1 MTMSNPNVK
10 YRIKLSQEQRQEL
23 IEISKNGNKAAKQ
36 VNHAQV
42 LLMSDDNA
50 VAGRWRD
57 EDISQALNMH
67 VNTIAAIRKKYAL
80 DGIKPAL
87 QRKPRET
94 PPISPKLDGHQEAH
108 LIAICCSEPPAGRVR
123 WTMQL
128 LAKEL
133 VARKL
138 IVAISRETI
147 RNKLNHIEL
156 QPWKTERL
164 CIPEEDLARFIAQM
178 EDVLDVYS
186 EPPDPNAPLIWMDEA
201 SVELT
206 GDLYPS
212 IPAKPGQTRKEDY
225 HYQRNGV
232 EAIFMFVDPIN
243 GWRRV
248 SNRPQRTRL
257 DWAEEIK
264 QLLDED
270 YPEAPMIKLVCDNL
284 NTHHVG
290 SLYHAFPAETA
301 HRLARRLSI
310 HYTPRNGSWLNIAD
324 APRSGSPTM
333 WAHQA
338 AETELSVLSQQCLD
352 RRISRA
358 DLLKAE
364 LAAWQQER
372 NQEHSKV
379 KWQFT
384 TADARIKLHHLY
396 PQF

>member
-1 MTMSNPNVK
+1 MSNPNAK
-10 YRIKLSQEQRQEL
+10 YRIKLSEEQRQEL
-23 IEISKNGNKAAKQ
+23 VEISKNGTKAAKQ

-50 VAGRWRD
+50 VAGRWKD

-67 VNTIAAIRKKYAL
+67 INTIAAIRKKFVL
-80 DGIKPAL
+80 EGVQPAL
-87 QRKPRET
+87 QRKQRET
-94 PPISPKLDGHQEAH
+94 SPTPLKMDGKQEAH
-108 LIAICCSEPPAGRVR
+108 LIAICCSDPPRGRAR
-123 WTMQL
+123 WTIQL
-128 LAKEL
+128 LTKEL
-133 VARKL
+133 VSRK
-138 IVAISRETI
+138 VVISIAKETV
-147 RNKLNHIEL
+147 RTKLNQIEL
-156 QPWKTERL
+156 QPWKIERF
-164 CIPEEDLARFIAQM
+164 CIPEEDLPRFIAQM

-186 EPPDPNAPLIWMDEA
+186 ELPDSNIPLICMDEA

-212 IPAKPGQTRKEDY
+212 IPAKPGQTKKEDY
-225 HYQRNGV
+225 HYERNGV
-232 EAIFMFVDPIN
+232 EAIFMFVDPIK

-270 YPEAPMIKLVCDNL
+270 YPDAPMIKLVCDNL
-284 NTHHVG
+284 NTHHIG

-310 HYTPRNGSWLNIAD
+310 HHTPRNGSWLNI
-324 APRSGSPTM
+324 
-333 WAHQA
+333 

-358 DLLKAE
+358 DLLKSE

-372 NQEHSKV
+372 NQEHAKV

>member
-1 MTMSNPNVK
+1 M
-10 YRIKLSQEQRQEL
+10 
-23 IEISKNGNKAAKQ
+23 
-36 VNHAQV
+36 NHANV
-42 LLMSDDNA
+42 LLMADDNA

-67 VNTIAAIRKKYAL
+67 INTVASIRKKFVL
-80 DGIKPAL
+80 EGVKPAL
-87 QRKPRET
+87 QRKYRET
-94 PPISPKLDGHQEAH
+94 PPNPPKLDGKQEAH
-108 LIAICCSEPPAGRVR
+108 LIAICCSDPPAGRVR

-133 VARKL
+133 VARK
-138 IVAISRETI
+138 IIISISRETI
-147 RNKLNHIEL
+147 RNRLNLIEL
-156 QPWKTERL
+156 HPWKTQRF
-164 CIPEEDLARFIAQM
+164 CIPEEDLPRFIAQM

-186 EPPDPNAPLIWMDEA
+186 EPPDPNIPLICMDEA

-212 IPAKPGQTRKEDY
+212 IPAKPGQPKKEDY
-225 HYQRNGV
+225 HYERNGV
-232 EAIFMFVDPIN
+232 EAIFMFVDPIA

-284 NTHHVG
+284 NTHHIG

-310 HYTPRNGSWLNIAD
+310 HYTPRNGSWLNI
-324 APRSGSPTM
+324 
-333 WAHQA
+333 

>member
-1 MTMSNPNVK
+1 MVSLLRNVF
-10 YRIKLSQEQRQEL
+10 
-23 IEISKNGNKAAKQ
+23 AK
-36 VNHAQV
+36 VRCSHHAQV

-57 EDISQALNMH
+57 EDIGQALNMH
-67 VNTIAAIRKKYAL
+67 INTIASIRKKFVL
-80 DGIKPAL
+80 DGVKPAL
-87 QRKPRET
+87 HRKPRET
-94 PPISPKLDGHQEAH
+94 PPTSPKLDGHQEAH
-108 LIAICCSEPPAGRVR
+108 LIAICCSDPPAGRVR

-133 VARKL
+133 VSRKL
-138 IVAISRETI
+138 VLSISRETI
-147 RNKLNHIEL
+147 RNKLNQIEL
-156 QPWKTERL
+156 QPWKTERF
-164 CIPEEDLARFIAQM
+164 CIPEEDLPRFIAQM
-178 EDVLDVYS
+178 EDVLDALRVTRDAVYS
-186 EPPDPNAPLIWMDEA
+186 EPPDSNAPLVCMDEA

-212 IPAKPGQTRKEDY
+212 IPAKPGQTKKEDY
-225 HYQRNGV
+225 HYERNG
-232 EAIFMFVDPIN
+232 ETAIFMFVDPIK

-270 YPEAPMIKLVCDNL
+270 YPDAPMIKLVCDNL
-284 NTHHVG
+284 NTHHIG

-310 HYTPRNGSWLNIAD
+310 HHTPRNGSWLNI
-324 APRSGSPTM
+324 
-333 WAHQA
+333 

-358 DLLKAE
+358 DLLKSE
-364 LAAWQQER
+364 LAVR
-372 NQEHSKV
+372 FGRVS
-379 KWQFT
+379 
-384 TADARIKLHHLY
+384 R
-396 PQF
+396 P

>member
-1 MTMSNPNVK
+1 
-10 YRIKLSQEQRQEL
+10 
-23 IEISKNGNKAAKQ
+23 
-36 VNHAQV
+36 
-42 LLMSDDNA
+42 
-50 VAGRWRD
+50 
-57 EDISQALNMH
+57 
-67 VNTIAAIRKKYAL
+67 
-80 DGIKPAL
+80 
-87 QRKPRET
+87 
-94 PPISPKLDGHQEAH
+94 
-108 LIAICCSEPPAGRVR
+108 
-123 WTMQL
+123 MQL

-284 NTHHVG
+284 NTHHIG